1 MNTSSIEDESLL
13 RTLNHCISEMN
24 SIECLRSHNLLANI
38 SCVECYD
45 LKSVF
50 YFTIDNIEY
59 ILCEWEFVGIALN
72 ISVKCT
78 SSTYY

>member
-1 MNTSSIEDESLL
+1 MNRSRIEEEDLL
-13 RTLNHCISEMN
+13 CTLNHCISEMN

-45 LKSVF
+45 LKNVF
-50 YFTIDNIEY
+50 YFTVGNIKY
-59 ILCEWEFVGIALN
+59 LSVSFVGIPLD

-78 SSTYY
+78 SITYY